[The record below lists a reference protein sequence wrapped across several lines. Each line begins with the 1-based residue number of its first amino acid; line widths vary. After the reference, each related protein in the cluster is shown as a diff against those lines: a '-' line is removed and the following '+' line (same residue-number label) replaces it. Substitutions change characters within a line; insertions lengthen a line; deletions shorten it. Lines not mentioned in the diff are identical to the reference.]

1 MSSESISVVVPCFNE
16 EKAIRQN
23 LNNVFNYLNS
33 RFSFFELIA
42 VNDGSQDQT
51 LEELKKLQVSIPLII
66 INNKINGGKGKAV
79 KDGVLASKNEVI
91 MFLDADLAIPI
102 EELEKFL
109 PELKNGYDIAI
120 ASRFVPG
127 VKILKPVL
135 WYRQRMERVFRIMRL
150 VILNDRAIK
159 DTQCGFKVFTRQAAL
174 KIFALAKI
182 NRFAFDAEI
191 VFLAKKFGYKTK
203 ELPITL
209 QNPQNSHIK
218 IISDSLNMAA
228 DLIRIRVNDL
238 LKKYEY
244 SAKPN
249 ETEANFGR

>member
-23 LNNVFNYLNS
+23 LNNVFKFLNS
-33 RFSFFELIA
+33 RFGFFELIA

-150 VILNDRAIK
+150 VVLNDRAIK

-174 KIFALAKI
+174 RIFNITRI

-191 VFLAKKFGYKTK
+191 VFLAKKFDYKIK
-203 ELPITL
+203 ELPISL
-209 QNPQNSHIK
+209 QNPKNSHIK
-218 IISDSLNMAA
+218 IIRDSLNMAA
-228 DLIRIRVNDL
+228 DLIRIRVNDF
-238 LKKYEY
+238 LKRYDY
-244 SAKPN
+244 SARTN
-249 ETEANFGR
+249 EAEADFGG

>member
-16 EKAIRQN
+16 EKVIRQN

-51 LEELKKLQVSIPLII
+51 LEELKKLQASIPLII
-66 INNKINGGKGKAV
+66 INNGINGGKGKAV
-79 KDGVLASKNEVI
+79 KDGVLASKNEAI

-102 EELEKFL
+102 EELEKFM
-109 PELKNGYDIAI
+109 PELKKGYDIVI

-159 DTQCGFKVFTRQAAL
+159 DTQCGFKVFTRQAAMRIL
-174 KIFALAKI
+174 KLTKI
-182 NRFAFDAEI
+182 RRFAFDAEI
-191 VFLAKKFGYKTK
+191 VFLAKKFGYKIK
-203 ELPITL
+203 ELPINL

-218 IISDSLNMAA
+218 IISDSLNMAT
-228 DLIRIRVNDL
+228 DLIRIRVNDF
-238 LKKYEY
+238 LKKYEF
-244 SAKPN
+244 SAKSN
-249 ETEANFGR
+249 QAEANFDC